1 MAFPPAS
8 AGPNA
13 VRAYLS
19 DILVAKHDATADF
32 ANEVASRWQL
42 GRPNDL
48 RHASTGTFERVF
60 GKDVGN
66 FLYRSVQEDIREQ
79 RYSSTAGVFNSW
91 VLVCSVVVSVF
102 FLIRAT
108 RASASSA
115 SAAALRYAGLAF
127 GPPMVFC
134 GVQDHYSQWQF
145 ARLFLGGIVCFLT
158 FLAFLVASTDP
169 YMEKQ
174 KIETGGRR
182 QGKVERKE

>member
-13 VRAYLS
+13 VRAYIS
-19 DILVAKHDATADF
+19 DILVAKHDVTADF

-48 RHASTGTFERVF
+48 RHASTRTFERVF
-60 GKDVGN
+60 GKDVGH

-79 RYSSTAGVFNSW
+79 WYSSTAGVFSSW
-91 VLVCSVVVSVF
+91 VLVCSVVLSMF
-102 FLIRAT
+102 FLIQAA
-108 RASASSA
+108 RASVSSTG
-115 SAAALRYAGLAF
+115 AAALRYAGLAF

-134 GVQDHYSQWQF
+134 GIQDQYSQWQF

-158 FLAFLVASTDP
+158 FLAFLVASTDERV
-169 YMEKQ
+169 EKQ
-174 KIETGGRR
+174 KIETEGRK
-182 QGKVERKE
+182 QDKVEQKE